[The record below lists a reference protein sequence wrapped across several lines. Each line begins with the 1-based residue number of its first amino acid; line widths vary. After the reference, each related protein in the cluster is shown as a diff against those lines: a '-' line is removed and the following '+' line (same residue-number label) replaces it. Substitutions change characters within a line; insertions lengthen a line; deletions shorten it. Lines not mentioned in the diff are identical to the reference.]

1 MSSSYSPDLRI
12 ELIGTGDQA
21 GVWGATTNNNMAYVL
36 EQAIAGYVSV
46 AVASAN
52 QALTYL
58 NGATSVAADNQS
70 VHASL
75 ALTTSTGANFAV
87 YAPPASKQYTIY
99 NASSY
104 VATIYNS
111 TVIGNTTAA
120 GTGVAIPA
128 GKTMTV
134 WSDGTNFYQQNT
146 HLNSPSFTTPALGT
160 PASGTLTSCT
170 GLPISTGV
178 SGLGTGV
185 ATALAVNVGTAGAP
199 VVNGGVLGTPSSG
212 TLTNA
217 TGLPI
222 STGVSGLG
230 SGVATFLGTPSSA
243 NLAAAVSDETGSGA
257 LVFASSPTLSGT
269 PLAPTAAAGT
279 STTQIATTAFMAT
292 MYPVGSI
299 YTSTVSTNPG
309 TLFGFGTWVAFGAGR
324 VLLGNGGGYTA
335 GSTGGSADA
344 IVVDH
349 THTASSSSSFSGS
362 ASSTGLQSAD
372 HVHGVSGT
380 TSGQSNTHS
389 HSVSISDPGHTHAMT
404 VWNNGTGLGDFNY
417 LAVYTNSAGGSSG
430 TLNSGISGN
439 QAATT
444 GITASAGNASADHSH
459 TFSVNSGG
467 VSANHSHSFT
477 PAGSVSTSTSISSA
491 GSSGTGANLQPY
503 VVVYMW
509 NRTA

>member
-1 MSSSYSPDLRI
+1 MSSTYSPDLRI

-46 AVASAN
+46 AVGSAN

-134 WSDGTNFYQQNT
+134 WSDGTNFTQQNT
-146 HLNSPSFTTPALGT
+146 HLISPSM
-160 PASGTLTSCT
+160 
-170 GLPISTGV
+170 
-178 SGLGTGV
+178 
-185 ATALAVNVGTAGAP
+185 
-199 VVNGGVLGTPSSG
+199 
-212 TLTNA
+212 
-217 TGLPI
+217 
-222 STGVSGLG
+222 
-230 SGVATFLGTPSSA
+230 
-243 NLAAAVSDETGSGA
+243 
-257 LVFASSPTLSGT
+257 SGT
-269 PLAPTAAAGT
+269 PTAPTASAGT
-279 STTQIATTAFMAT
+279 STTQVATTAFMAT
-292 MYPVGSI
+292 MYPIGSI

-324 VLLGNGGGYTA
+324 VLIGDGGGYTA
-335 GSTGGSADA
+335 GATGGSADA
-344 IVVDH
+344 IVVSH
-349 THTASSSSSFSGS
+349 THTASSSSTFTGTG
-362 ASSTGLQSAD
+362 ASTGNQSAD
-372 HVHGVSGT
+372 HVHSVSAT
-380 TSGQSNTHS
+380 TGGQSQTHS
-389 HSVSISDPGHTHAMT
+389 HSISVSDPGHTHAMT
-404 VWNNGTGLGDFNY
+404 VWNNGTVLGDRNY
-417 LAVYTNSAGGSSG
+417 LAAYQTDAGGTSG
-430 TLNSGISGN
+430 NLNATYSGN
-439 QAATT
+439 QTATT
-444 GITASAGNASADHSH
+444 GITASAGNASVDHTHS
-459 TFSVNSGG
+459 FSTTSGG

-477 PAGSVSTSTSISSA
+477 PSGSVSTSTTVNSS